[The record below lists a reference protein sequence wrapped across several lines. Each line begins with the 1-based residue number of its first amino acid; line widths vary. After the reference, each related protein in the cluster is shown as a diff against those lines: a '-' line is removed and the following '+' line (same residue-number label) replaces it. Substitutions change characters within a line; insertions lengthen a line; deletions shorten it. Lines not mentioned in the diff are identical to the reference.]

1 MSKLNDIKYKTC
13 IVSAPSSTA
22 NLGPGYD
29 VFGLGLNALEDIV
42 ALEVKK
48 KKDNPNNIIIK
59 INGEGC
65 NNIPTNPELNSSGKV
80 AKKIISDYDLCFLY
94 RV

>member
-1 MSKLNDIKYKTC
+1 MSKLNNKKYEIC

-42 ALEVKK
+42 TLKVVKK
-48 KKDNPNNIIIK
+48 EDDSNNIIIK
-59 INGEGC
+59 INGEGSK
-65 NNIPTNPELNSSGKV
+65 NIPTDPEL
-80 AKKIISDYDLCFLY
+80 
-94 RV
+94 

>member
-48 KKDNPNNIIIK
+48 KKDNSN
-59 INGEGC
+59 
-65 NNIPTNPELNSSGKV
+65 T
-80 AKKIISDYDLCFLY
+80 A
-94 RV
+94 R